1 MKIAVP
7 DLISNSYFPA
17 LAAVELGTFAAE
29 GIDAELAVIFPP
41 DRAYAAMRAGEVD
54 LVAAS
59 AHAALGAYRGFKGVR
74 FPCAQ
79 SRGMYWFLVLH
90 SDFGAKRGDLDAL
103 RGKRIGAAPWVELG
117 LRGIL
122 ADLGLDD
129 ADAGITIGPVPKI
142 EGVGPNFGLMA
153 YKALEARAIDGFW
166 ANGMAAELAV
176 RHGVGDIVLDAR
188 RGDGPDGAFGFTF
201 ASLAV
206 DEKALARDP
215 ELGPAT
221 IRAITNA
228 QALLKADIS
237 RAAAVGERLFPPE
250 EASLIKDLV
259 ARDLPFYSPAITPED
274 TAALVRFA
282 RARGI
287 LDADVPHDD
296 LVIAQTPR

>member
-29 GIDAELAVIFPP
+29 GIDAEIAVIFPP
-41 DRAYAAMRAGEVD
+41 DRAYAAMREGEVD

-59 AHAALGAYRGFKGVR
+59 AHAALGAYPGFKGVR

-79 SRGMYWFLVLH
+79 SQGMYWFLVLH
-90 SDFGAKRGDLDAL
+90 RDFGAARGDLDAL

-122 ADLGLDD
+122 ADAGLDGP
-129 ADAGITIGPVPKI
+129 DAGITIGPVPKI

-153 YKALEARAIDGFW
+153 YRALEARAIDGFW

-176 RHGVGDIVLDAR
+176 RHGVGDVVLDAR
-188 RGDGPDGAFGFTF
+188 RGDGPAGAFGFTF
-201 ASLAV
+201 ASLAI
-206 DEKALARDP
+206 DERALTRNP
-215 ELGPAT
+215 ELGAAT

-237 RAAAVGERLFPPE
+237 RATAVGERLFPPE
-250 EASLIKDLV
+250 EAGLIADLV
-259 ARDLPFYSPAITPED
+259 ARDLPFYSPVITPEVS
-274 TAALVRFA
+274 AALVRFA
-282 RARGI
+282 SARGI

-296 LVIAQTPR
+296 LVIAETPR